1 MGILI
6 YELILGD
13 NPFYE
18 DGVDHTILYDA
29 ICNSPPYYDPE
40 DVISPEAKSLIDRLL
55 EKNPNKRLGTFRE
68 KDILE
73 DPWLS
78 HYKLADL
85 RSKKVQSPWVPDPV
99 QLDG

>member
-1 MGILI
+1 LGILI

-18 DGVDHTILYDA
+18 DGIDHTVLYDI
-29 ICNSPPYYDPE
+29 ICNNPPYYDPA
-40 DVISPEAKSLIDRLL
+40 DTISPAAKSLIDRLL
-55 EKNPNKRLGTFRE
+55 EKEPSKRLGSFRE

-78 HYKLADL
+78 KYHLMDL
-85 RSKKVQSPWVPDPV
+85 RAKRVKAPWVPDPV
-99 QLDG
+99 LTEG